1 MVGQNQAKDRESRQ
15 GKGIVGN
22 GVIYYS
28 AVPETLGNQKQ
39 TRIENNGIRVWPSI
53 EILLVLLTKR
63 FQQCDLLNNLDHW

>member
-28 AVPETLGNQKQ
+28 AVPETKKRRDSS
-39 TRIENNGIRVWPSI
+39 TAVYRDITGIAYKTFSTV
-53 EILLVLLTKR
+53 
-63 FQQCDLLNNLDHW
+63 